1 MTYCYYLFRG
11 YPYLFILL
19 ILSVS
24 LTFDVKGQ
32 SMIKG
37 QIENENGVL
46 LPYATVLLL
55 SPADSS
61 LIKGVVTTENG
72 TFEINDV
79 TAGDYLLSAQTVGYT
94 PTYSS
99 GFTII
104 DQPILVLKTLQLNEK
119 VTELGEVVI
128 AATKPLFEQQIDR
141 LVVNVQS
148 SITASSGTV
157 LEVLERSP
165 SVMVDH
171 YNSAL
176 RMNGKNGVQVMVNG
190 KLSRMPMEALYQM
203 LSSMQA
209 TNIEKIELITTP
221 PANFDAEGDAGYINI
236 VLKTSEGEG
245 INGSLFANTGK
256 GRKFNRA
263 FGGDINIRKN
273 KLIYSPIIP
282 LRI

>member
-1 MTYCYYLFRG
+1 MTYCYYQPNR
-11 YPYLFILL
+11 YPYLFILS
-19 ILSVS
+19 ILSVF
-24 LTFDVKGQ
+24 LTLDVKGQ
-32 SMIKG
+32 SQVKG
-37 QIENENGVL
+37 QIEDENGML

-55 SPADSS
+55 NQPDSS

-79 TAGDYLLSAQTVGYT
+79 AAGDYLLSAQTVGYT

-99 GFTII
+99 GFSII
-104 DQPILVLKTLQLNEK
+104 DQPTLVLKPLQLNEK

-128 AATKPLFEQQIDR
+128 AAAKPLFEQQIDR

-148 SITASSGTV
+148 SITASSGTA

-176 RMNGKNGVQVMVNG
+176 RMNGKNGVQIMVNG

-203 LSSMQA
+203 LNSMPA
-209 TNIEKIELITTP
+209 ANIEKIELITTP

-236 VLKTSEGEG
+236 VLKTGE
-245 INGSLFANTGK
+245 S
-256 GRKFNRA
+256 
-263 FGGDINIRKN
+263 IRCCRF
-273 KLIYSPIIP
+273 S
-282 LRI
+282 